1 MFMYIRLQ
9 IHRCKRKKNTS
20 QISFII
26 LMSCTEFVKVQ
37 RLSTLPNINMPKYC
51 LSISND
57 WMYNF
62 HFPDKILFMKSG
74 HYKTTCWANSL
85 SFPVV
90 CFIWINSWCL
100 FKDSSYVICGRHHPT
115 STESSQTEHVL
126 FLDKELSIFRCL
138 SDGYYV
144 TLLDCATW
152 FV

>member
-9 IHRCKRKKNTS
+9 IHVHRRKRKKNTS

-26 LMSCTEFVKVQ
+26 LMSCTEFVLFQ

-57 WMYNF
+57 LMYNF
-62 HFPDKILFMKSG
+62 HFSGKIFFMKSG

-100 FKDSSYVICGRHHPT
+100 FKDSSYVICGRHHPRLQSRHRQNT
-115 STESSQTEHVL
+115 FYFSIKSFL
-126 FLDKELSIFRCL
+126 FLGVCPTVIM
-138 SDGYYV
+138 
-144 TLLDCATW
+144 
-152 FV
+152 